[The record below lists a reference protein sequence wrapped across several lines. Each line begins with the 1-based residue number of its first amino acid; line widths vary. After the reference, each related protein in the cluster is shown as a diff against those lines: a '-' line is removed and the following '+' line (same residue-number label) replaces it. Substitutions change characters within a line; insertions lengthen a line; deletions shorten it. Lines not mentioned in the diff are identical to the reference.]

1 MRCAY
6 DELRQCEKGGKRMTF
21 PHLGKTVVV
30 WSLPIDNGATISGIV
45 EVEDFVSTERGDYVI
60 IFDEH
65 GCDYTVDPDQL
76 CEQIDPKWYGQML
89 ASEREMSY

>member
-1 MRCAY
+1 MH
-6 DELRQCEKGGKRMTF
+6 F

-30 WSLPIDNGATISGIV
+30 WGLPIDTSTTISGLV
-45 EVEDFVSTERGDYVI
+45 EVEDFVTTERGSYVVI
-60 IFDEH
+60 YDEF

-89 ASEREMSY
+89 ASERETDFASDV

>member
-1 MRCAY
+1 MH
-6 DELRQCEKGGKRMTF
+6 F

-30 WSLPIDNGATISGIV
+30 WGLPIDTGTTISGLV
-45 EVEDFVSTERGDYVI
+45 EVEDFVTTERGSYVVI
-60 IFDEH
+60 YDEF

-89 ASEREMSY
+89 ASERETDFASDV